1 MLRLFIALDLPEDHR
16 HQLYTLRNPSWKA
29 RWATPNQFHLTL
41 RFLGPVEE
49 ARLPELIQT
58 LARIEA
64 PAFELT
70 PRGLIALPSPAR
82 PRVLAAA
89 VDPIPELHTL
99 QAEIERHVVDLGFTP
114 EARPFRPHITLA
126 RLKQVPATA
135 VRAFLQR
142 HRNFSLAPFPVQ
154 AFYLYESHLHPDG
167 ARYEILH
174 RFPLQR

>member
-1 MLRLFIALDLPEDHR
+1 MVRLFIALNLPEEHKR
-16 HQLYTLRNPSWKA
+16 RLYALRKPSWKA
-29 RWATPNQFHLTL
+29 RWATPEQFHLTL

-70 PRGLIALPSPAR
+70 PRGLIVLPSPAR

-89 VDPIPELHTL
+89 VDPVPALHGLHTAVE
-99 QAEIERHVVDLGFTP
+99 QHVVALGFTP
-114 EARPFRPHITLA
+114 ETRPFRPHITLA
-126 RLKQVPATA
+126 RLKHVPAPV
-135 VRAFLQR
+135 VRAFLQQ
-142 HRNFSLAPFPVQ
+142 HRNFALAPFPVQ
-154 AFYLYESHLHPDG
+154 AFYLYESHLYPDG